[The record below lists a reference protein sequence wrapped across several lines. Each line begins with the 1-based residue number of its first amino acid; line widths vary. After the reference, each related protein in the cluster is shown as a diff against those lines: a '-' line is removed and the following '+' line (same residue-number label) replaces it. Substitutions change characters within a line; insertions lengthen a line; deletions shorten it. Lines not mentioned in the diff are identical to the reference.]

1 MSRPAEN
8 RQWLLRRRPHGRVAP
23 PDLELAVTPAPT
35 AGEGEIVVR
44 VKLLCMDPT
53 IRNFMDADPGYGVPI
68 ALGGPIRGMVVGE
81 VAQSRDASRRE
92 GDFVWGFGTWSD
104 YVSGPAT
111 QFHPVPVGFGHPL
124 PVYTHVLGTIGLTAH
139 YGLRDVAS
147 VQPGDRV
154 LVSGAAGAVG
164 SLVGQLARI
173 AGASRVVGIAGGAEK
188 CARATSRYGY
198 DQCID
203 YKGPAPVREAIAAAF
218 PDGIDVVFENVGG
231 ALLEAAL
238 DHLGKNARVA
248 LCGMI
253 ARYGATER
261 TPGPANL
268 WNLVVNSARL
278 QGFLVTD
285 ILGQPARVDA
295 ALRELD
301 GWIREDR
308 LRYDIDLRTGFEN
321 VPETFNCLFT
331 GAHTGRLVVQID
343 DPNQSAQP

>member
-1 MSRPAEN
+1 MSASAEN
-8 RQWLLRRRPHGRVAP
+8 RQWLLRRRPHGRVAAS
-23 PDLELAVTPAPT
+23 DLELAAAPVPAPRD
-35 AGEGEIVVR
+35 GELVVR

-68 ALGGPIRGMVVGE
+68 AVGGVIRGMVLGE
-81 VAQSRDASRRE
+81 VVASRDASRRE
-92 GDFVWGFGTWSD
+92 GELVWGFGSWSD

-139 YGLRDVAS
+139 YGLLDVAG
-147 VQPGDRV
+147 VRPGDRV

-173 AGASRVVGIAGGAEK
+173 AGASRVVGIAGGVDK
-188 CARATSRYGY
+188 CMRATARYGY
-198 DQCID
+198 HACID
-203 YKGPAPVREAIAAAF
+203 YKGPVPMREAISAAF

-231 ALLEAAL
+231 PLLEAAL
-238 DHLGKNARVA
+238 DHLRKDARVA

-253 ARYGATER
+253 ARYGATE
-261 TPGPANL
+261 TPPGPSNL
-268 WNLVVNSARL
+268 WNLVVGSARL

-301 GWIREDR
+301 AWIREER

-321 VPETFNCLFT
+321 LPDIFNCLFT
-331 GAHTGRLVVQID
+331 GAHTGRLVVQVD
-343 DPNQSAQP
+343 DPNQSAST